1 MIEVIFIVVV
11 AILVIML
18 MMWREIRQLRVDL
31 ANLEC
36 AVDDSGA
43 EVMLCVG
50 KNSAEIEDKLE
61 EVKDLQVDASCN
73 VRGILDKLGGGYP
86 FVRGS

>member
-1 MIEVIFIVVV
+1 MIDVIFLLVG
-11 AILVIML
+11 AILVIVV
-18 MMWREIRQLRVDL
+18 MMWCEIRQLRVDL
-31 ANLEC
+31 GNLES
-36 AVDDSGA
+36 AIDDLGA

-50 KNSAEIEDKLE
+50 KNSVEIEDKLE

-86 FVRGS
+86 FTRGS